1 MLCICKREI
10 RSFFHSMIGWVFGAF
25 LLLMAGIY
33 FTAYNLNYGYPLFS
47 YTLSSITFL
56 FLIVSPILAM
66 RTLAEERKQKTDQ
79 LLLTAPVTVWQI
91 VLGKY
96 LALIVTFL
104 LPVVILCFYPL
115 IMAQYGSI
123 AFASTYVAL
132 LGFFLLGCTCL
143 AVGLFFSSLTESQV
157 IAAVVTFCVL
167 LVLQLVDGIGS
178 VISSSAMLSLI
189 TMIIIVALIA
199 FLIYYMT
206 KNVFIADGVGIVG
219 VVALIAAFVIKR
231 SLFEGLA
238 GDILEKI
245 SLVSRFDSIVN
256 QTLDISTIIYY
267 ISVSALFVFLTVQ
280 SVQKRRW
287 S

>member
-143 AVGLFFSSLTESQV
+143 AVGLFSYGKPDSCRSRNLRFS
-157 IAAVVTFCVL
+157 A
-167 LVLQLVDGIGS
+167 G
-178 VISSSAMLSLI
+178 MLSDGWNQRI
-189 TMIIIVALIA
+189 FPGNCRC
-199 FLIYYMT
+199 FLFCTCCHCSAYR
-206 KNVFIADGVGIVG
+206 FADLSYHTEHP
-219 VVALIAAFVIKR
+219 A
-231 SLFEGLA
+231 
-238 GDILEKI
+238 
-245 SLVSRFDSIVN
+245 
-256 QTLDISTIIYY
+256 
-267 ISVSALFVFLTVQ
+267 SACDLCH
-280 SVQKRRW
+280 R
-287 S
+287 

>member
-1 MLCICKREI
+1 M
-10 RSFFHSMIGWVFGAF
+10 
-25 LLLMAGIY
+25 
-33 FTAYNLNYGYPLFS
+33 
-47 YTLSSITFL
+47 
-56 FLIVSPILAM
+56 
-66 RTLAEERKQKTDQ
+66 
-79 LLLTAPVTVWQI
+79 
-91 VLGKY
+91 
-96 LALIVTFL
+96 
-104 LPVVILCFYPL
+104 
-115 IMAQYGSI
+115 
-123 AFASTYVAL
+123 
-132 LGFFLLGCTCL
+132 
-143 AVGLFFSSLTESQV
+143 
-157 IAAVVTFCVL
+157 TFCVL

>member
-1 MLCICKREI
+1 
-10 RSFFHSMIGWVFGAF
+10 MIGWVFGAF

-104 LPVVILCFYPL
+104 LPVVILCLYPL

-143 AVGLFFSSLTESQV
+143 AVGLFFSSLTESQ
-157 IAAVVTFCVL
+157 ILAAVGTFAFL
-167 LVLQLVDGIGS
+167 LVCYLMDGISGFFPET
-178 VISSSAMLSLI
+178 A
-189 TMIIIVALIA
+189 
-199 FLIYYMT
+199 
-206 KNVFIADGVGIVG
+206 
-219 VVALIAAFVIKR
+219 
-231 SLFEGLA
+231 
-238 GDILEKI
+238 
-245 SLVSRFDSIVN
+245 VSF
-256 QTLDISTIIYY
+256 
-267 ISVSALFVFLTVQ
+267 A
-280 SVQKRRW
+280 
-287 S
+287 

>member
-1 MLCICKREI
+1 MFLTVFFRNVEAAYKTFIWESIVLIAAMLPMSLALEKT
-10 RSFFHSMIGWVFGAF
+10 GASEYISNT
-25 LLLMAGIY
+25 LVSGLGAYGPVALMAGIY

-143 AVGLFFSSLTESQV
+143 AVGLFFSSLTESQ
-157 IAAVVTFCVL
+157 ILAAVGPYAFL
-167 LVLQLVDGIGS
+167 LVCYLMNGNS
-178 VISSSAMLSLI
+178 
-189 TMIIIVALIA
+189 
-199 FLIYYMT
+199 
-206 KNVFIADGVGIVG
+206 
-219 VVALIAAFVIKR
+219 
-231 SLFEGLA
+231 
-238 GDILEKI
+238 
-245 SLVSRFDSIVN
+245 
-256 QTLDISTIIYY
+256 
-267 ISVSALFVFLTVQ
+267 
-280 SVQKRRW
+280 
-287 S
+287 